1 MVSLT
6 SPGLTAGALF
16 YTKMKYTIENETVTI
31 AIKAI
36 EDAIFYIKAGEELH
50 TKYGGKTTG
59 GDIELKTKYLKM
71 YYAALNELETY
82 KRLTK

>member
-1 MVSLT
+1 LVSLT
-6 SPGLTAGALF
+6 SPSLTAGALF
-16 YTKMKYTIENETVTI
+16 YTKMEYTIEKETVTI

-36 EDAIFYIKAGEELH
+36 EDAIFYIKADEQLQA
-50 TKYGGKTTG
+50 KYGGKTSN